1 MGLTL
6 SCPEAIPW
14 ISVVVFCVAPAPF
27 CVALLFFCGRNA
39 NLAGRFAGRRWC
51 RFLVGF
57 LSCCFVFVSMMCLGC
72 EAKEFLTTFTDFYC
86 FSHRQDRAL
95 ERDRP
100 QQRKKKGTSCATPHG
115 HINCPADIVP
125 SYK

>member
-1 MGLTL
+1 
-6 SCPEAIPW
+6 
-14 ISVVVFCVAPAPF
+14 VVVFCVAPAPF

-72 EAKEFLTTFTDFYC
+72 EAKEFLTPFYGFLLLLSLSGPSLSKIGHNRGKKNRMIGFTNAPWGF
-86 FSHRQDRAL
+86 
-95 ERDRP
+95 
-100 QQRKKKGTSCATPHG
+100 
-115 HINCPADIVP
+115 
-125 SYK
+125 